1 MQIPLPTLTT
11 FLSFLLSL
19 PPSLTASL
27 PPPLPPPPPPPPPPP
42 RLSLLYFT
50 LFLHPSLTP
59 HLPCPVFLT
68 TLHLTPFLP
77 PSLPS
82 SLPKALHG
90 HFSNTVDNIC
100 WLAPE
105 VLAQDLSGYSY
116 QSDIYSIGIAALE
129 LVTGEAPFAG
139 LPITEVQLINFM
151 SRYKPGCV
159 HYASVILSIIG
170 TVSLVPKPCPAC
182 HCLQYFRAR
191 GEPGNEAKEQLI
203 IMNYCRLGLL
213 SACA

>member
-1 MQIPLPTLTT
+1 MEIPLPTLTT

-19 PPSLTASL
+19 PPPS
-27 PPPLPPPPPPPPPPP
+27 PPP
-42 RLSLLYFT
+42 RLSLLFLLT

-77 PSLPS
+77 P

-139 LPITEVQLINFM
+139 LPITEVQLINFSQDTNQAVYTM
-151 SRYKPGCV
+151 PG
-159 HYASVILSIIG
+159 
-170 TVSLVPKPCPAC
+170 
-182 HCLQYFRAR
+182 
-191 GEPGNEAKEQLI
+191 
-203 IMNYCRLGLL
+203 
-213 SACA
+213 

>member
-1 MQIPLPTLTT
+1 M
-11 FLSFLLSL
+11 
-19 PPSLTASL
+19 
-27 PPPLPPPPPPPPPPP
+27 
-42 RLSLLYFT
+42 
-50 LFLHPSLTP
+50 
-59 HLPCPVFLT
+59 
-68 TLHLTPFLP
+68 
-77 PSLPS
+77 
-82 SLPKALHG
+82 
-90 HFSNTVDNIC
+90 DNIC

-170 TVSLVPKPCPAC
+170 TVSLVPRPCPAC
-182 HCLQYFRAR
+182 RRLQYFRAW

-203 IMNYCRLGLL
+203 IMNYAGINRNIATYMYMTRAILFIYECIHSEVTLSTDRYHTHRYLL
-213 SACA
+213 YQSGCNHLSVLYHYLSLYATDT